1 MKLRCA
7 KDWNTRNERYSSR
20 TRNKLWEQ
28 IWIQLDDMCMQV
40 IMNIINII
48 ISTTIPIV
56 FNFPKLL
63 Y

>member
-7 KDWNTRNERYSSR
+7 KDWNTTNERYSLR

-28 IWIQLDDMCMQV
+28 IWIQLDDLCMQV
-40 IMNIINII
+40 VMSIINII
-48 ISTTIPIV
+48 ISRTIPIV
-56 FNFPKLL
+56 LDLPKLL